1 MTLRV
6 PAAGTARFL
15 LFALVLLMA
24 GRSGPVAAQE
34 IDELVPLCVTCHGED
49 GRPIE
54 PDIPIIW
61 GQEFYYLYVQLKD
74 YKSGL
79 RANDTMAPIAAQLS
93 KDQMK
98 ALAQYFSEQ
107 PWPGIGFQAADG
119 EIAAGQ
125 KASTAGLCTQCHLG
139 SYLGDSRVPRLA
151 GQQPAYLERT
161 MLEFKNDIRLNSPA
175 KGSLLGEFDDTDIT
189 ALAHYLAGF

>member
-6 PAAGTARFL
+6 PAAGTVRLL

-24 GRSGPVAAQE
+24 GRSGPAAAQE
-34 IDELVPLCVTCHGED
+34 IDELVPLCATCHGED
-49 GRPIE
+49 GHPIE

-107 PWPGIGFQAADG
+107 PWPGIGFRAAD
-119 EIAAGQ
+119 EAVAAGQ

-161 MLEFKNDIRLNSPA
+161 MFEFKNDIRLNSPA